1 MVNPYRGEVL
11 LELDGEEYVLRL
23 SLGVLAELEESLG
36 VGSLLALVER
46 FESGEFGAR
55 DLLALLSAG
64 LKGGG
69 CAAPPDLLVAEIK
82 GGPIAAARI
91 AARLLAV
98 SFSVSDE
105 PV

>member
-11 LELDGEEYVLRL
+11 LELDGQEYVLRL

-46 FESGEFGAR
+46 FENGEFSTR
-55 DLLALLSAG
+55 DLLALLAAG

-69 CAAPPDLLVAEIK
+69 LC
-82 GGPIAAARI
+82 GP
-91 AARLLAV
+91 
-98 SFSVSDE
+98 S
-105 PV
+105 